1 MNSDFFFNYT
11 SADINLCNR
20 VSSINTLFSY
30 YVNKTIVIT
39 FADFLLKETGD
50 EKARAKSAPE
60 PHIPVKPN
68 ALYTHT
74 HASHIFSTHRAHV
87 AFPVNVLSGR
97 QRQWPRRYGGGFGG
111 GSEGIAVTRRQGRMV
126 VTRTGHCHPLA
137 IADTTPPSP
146 MQNHPL
152 SRSMGNYFLSVDY
165 GVNFRTTRPRSFRT
179 RYSDSRRLR
188 KRVSYEHCGKRF
200 LIRYV
205 WFNNNETNNNYLIKE
220 INPFCF
226 ILLMSRLLK

>member
-1 MNSDFFFNYT
+1 M
-11 SADINLCNR
+11 
-20 VSSINTLFSY
+20 VESIIQSTHYLFSY

-39 FADFLLKETGD
+39 STDFLLKEIGD
-50 EKARAKSAPE
+50 EKARTKSAPE
-60 PHIPVKPN
+60 PHIPAGPN

-97 QRQWPRRYGGGFGG
+97 QRQRQRPRRSGVALEVAARKSRWRGGRGEW
-111 GSEGIAVTRRQGRMV
+111 SLHAPVTATPWLSP
-126 VTRTGHCHPLA
+126 TRL
-137 IADTTPPSP
+137 PPSP

-179 RYSDSRRLR
+179 RYDSDLRRLR
-188 KRVSYEHCGKRF
+188 ERVSYGHRGELQSRICYEPLDPIIKQIIINRSKR
-200 LIRYV
+200 
-205 WFNNNETNNNYLIKE
+205 E
-220 INPFCF
+220 INTFCF
-226 ILLMSRLLK
+226 ISFVRRLLLK

>member
-1 MNSDFFFNYT
+1 M
-11 SADINLCNR
+11 
-20 VSSINTLFSY
+20 VESIIQSTHYLFSY

-39 FADFLLKETGD
+39 STDFLLKEIGD
-50 EKARAKSAPE
+50 EKARTKSAPE
-60 PHIPVKPN
+60 PHIPAEPN

-97 QRQWPRRYGGGFGG
+97 QRQRPPRYGGGFGG
-111 GSEGIAVTRRQGRMV
+111 GSEEIAVTRRQGRMV

-179 RYSDSRRLR
+179 RYDSDLRRLR
-188 KRVSYEHCGKRF
+188 ERLSYEHRSELRSHICYEPLDPIIKQIIINRSKR
-200 LIRYV
+200 
-205 WFNNNETNNNYLIKE
+205 E
-220 INPFCF
+220 INTFCF
-226 ILLMSRLLK
+226 ISFVRRLLLK